1 VIWPQRISL
10 KKQVI
15 KMRSALII
23 PVLLIGLT
31 MAAGYTPWQEGAIQG
46 LKVGFQMG
54 MMYSQAQQG
63 YNISGYNAQV
73 DAYNAWVQQNFGNDP
88 ALLMQKMPVP
98 GYVGGTSAS
107 YKPVHAID
115 ESWNQSRR
123 LLGDAVVSNQGR
135 IMDMPAS
142 SYYTWNPSALEGQ
155 STIRNPELYGG
166 MGWV

>member
-1 VIWPQRISL
+1 MKTILAVSI
-10 KKQVI
+10 
-15 KMRSALII
+15 
-23 PVLLIGLT
+23 VLVGLA

-46 LKVGFQMG
+46 LKIGFQMG
-54 MMYSQAQQG
+54 MMYTQAQQG

-88 ALLMQKMPVP
+88 AMLMQKMPVP

-123 LLGDAVVSNQGR
+123 VLGDTAVSNTGR

-155 STIRNPELYGG
+155 SRTLDPELYGG